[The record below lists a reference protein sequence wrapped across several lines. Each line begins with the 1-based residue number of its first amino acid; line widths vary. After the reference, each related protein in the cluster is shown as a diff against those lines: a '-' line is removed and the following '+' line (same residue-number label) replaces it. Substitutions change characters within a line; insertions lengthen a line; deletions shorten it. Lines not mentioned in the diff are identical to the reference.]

1 MSRAAFAFTLPVAL
15 AILAGTAGAQQW
27 PAGSLA
33 LATNGSSL
41 TSGDCVRLT
50 LVATDDTPG
59 PFAPTVSYT
68 FSEAVTVQDDKG
80 TRRETRRVVRERT
93 TGATIDRLAAGAV
106 VVLDDSLCFGQGS
119 APGPYE
125 ITVRLSSAGPPVAR
139 LTTCVDYHSDD
150 AGRPAVAGC
159 SFALHGVV
167 RRDSADALTL
177 DARADG
183 PGLYRLLVLRD
194 DRLLHVI
201 EGGVVFTG
209 PRELS
214 VFSPA
219 LADLGPAPV
228 DLVLHDQSGNR
239 SAATARLVIGR

>member
-1 MSRAAFAFTLPVAL
+1 MGKAAFAVTIPVAL
-15 AILAGTAGAQQW
+15 AILAGAAGAQQW
-27 PAGSLA
+27 PAGSLV
-33 LATNGSSL
+33 LVTNGSSL

-59 PFAPTVSYT
+59 PFAPTVSYA
-68 FSEAVTVQDDKG
+68 FSEAVTVTDDRG
-80 TRRETRRVVRERT
+80 TRQEPRRVVRART
-93 TGATIDRLAAGAV
+93 TGATIDGLAAGAV

-119 APGPYE
+119 APGPYA
-125 ITVRLSSAGPPVAR
+125 ITVGLSSAGLPVAR

-150 AGRPAVAGC
+150 ARRPPVAGC
-159 SFALHGVV
+159 SFALHGVA

-177 DARADG
+177 DARTDG

-201 EGGVVFTG
+201 EGGVAFTG

-219 LADLGPAPV
+219 LAGLGPAPV
-228 DLVLHDQSGNR
+228 DLVLHDQSGHR
-239 SAATARLVIGR
+239 SASTTRLVIGR